1 MNISQIKP
9 MYGESETTQRRT
21 TMRITSKHQT
31 DAAALIRRIFGS
43 SDLETYIPVDQIEI
57 LRQIR
62 HAERKTFANCGSDPG
77 AYIRTM
83 TRICDARE
91 LGGVDIYA

>member
-9 MYGESETTQRRT
+9 MYNEEATTQRRARL
-21 TMRITSKHQT
+21 RITVQHQT

-43 SDLETYIPVDQIEI
+43 AALETYIPADQIEI

-62 HAERKTFANCGSDPG
+62 HAERTLFAACGSDPG

-91 LGGVDIYA
+91 IGGVDVYA

>member
-1 MNISQIKP
+1 
-9 MYGESETTQRRT
+9 MYGEAETTNRRARL
-21 TMRITSKHQT
+21 RITVQHQT
-31 DAAALIRRIFGS
+31 DAASLIRRIFGS
-43 SDLETYIPVDQIEI
+43 AALESYIPADQIEI

-62 HAERKTFANCGSDPG
+62 HAERALFSACGSDPG

-91 LGGVDIYA
+91 IGGVDIYA